1 MLYQSETISI
11 QWLKKGIA
19 ELVFNSSGP
28 INKLDTHTVASLD
41 EAVAILEQQSD
52 LQGVI
57 LRSDKPAFIVGAD
70 IKEFL
75 SLFEASKE
83 TLSDWLGYANSIFN
97 RLEDLPV
104 PTISAI
110 NGYALGGG
118 CECVL
123 ATDFRIASPDA
134 RIGLPETK
142 LGIMP
147 GFGGSVRLPRLIGL
161 DSALEIITAGKD
173 VSGPQALKLGLVDAV
188 VETEKLPQ
196 AALQIIE
203 QAISGAL
210 DWRQVRQP
218 KLEPLKL
225 SALEQAMSF
234 NVAKGMVY
242 QVAGKHY
249 PAPMS
254 AVNTIEKAAN
264 CTREEALK
272 HETAA
277 FVPLAHSD
285 VARALVSV
293 FLNDQSVKSTSKKI
307 AGSATAPTQAAVL
320 GAGIMGGGIAYQSA
334 SKGVP
339 VLMKDISD
347 KSLDLGVNEA
357 KKLLNGQFERGK
369 ITADKMATTLASI
382 HPSLSYAGIENAQV
396 IVEAVVENPKIKAAV
411 LSEVES
417 LITSETILASNTS
430 TIPITELANSLKRPE
445 NFCGMHF
452 FNPVHRMPL
461 VEIIRGKKTS
471 DSTIA
476 KVVSYANKMG
486 KTPIVVNDCPGFFVN
501 RVLFPYFAGFNLLL
515 QDGADFREIDKIMEK
530 EFGWPMGPA
539 YLLDVVGI
547 DTAFHAEQVMA
558 QGFPQRMQKVGKNA
572 IDIMFE
578 QQRFGQKNGK
588 GFYQYEKDKKG
599 KPKKIDDP
607 QTDELLNVIR
617 QSKRSFT
624 KEEIIARMMA
634 PMVNEVVRCLEE
646 GIIQSPSD
654 ADIALVYGL
663 GFPPFRGGVFC
674 YLDTLGS
681 QSYVKTAESYSH
693 LSPLYQVP
701 DGLKEKA
708 VTNARYYPKP
718 PVVAID
724 VKKVARG

>member
-41 EAVAILEQQSD
+41 EAVAVLEQQSD

-75 SLFEASKE
+75 SLFDASKE
-83 TLSDWLGYANSIFN
+83 TLSEWLGYANSIFN

-173 VSGPQALKLGLVDAV
+173 VSGSQALKLGLVDAI

-196 AALQIIE
+196 AALHIIE

-210 DWRQVRQP
+210 NWRQARQP

-264 CTREEALK
+264 CTRDEALK

-293 FLNDQSVKSTSKKI
+293 FLNDQQVKSTSKKI
-307 AGSATAPTQAAVL
+307 AGSSTAPAHAAVL

-339 VLMKDISD
+339 VLMKDINE
-347 KSLDLGVNEA
+347 KSLDLGIDEA
-357 KKLLNGQFERGK
+357 RKLLNGQFERGK

-382 HPSLSYAGIENAQV
+382 HPSLSYAGIDNSQV
-396 IVEAVVENPKIKAAV
+396 VVEAVVENPKIKAAV

-461 VEIIRGKKTS
+461 VEIIRGEKTS
-471 DSTIA
+471 DAAIA
-476 KVVSYANKMG
+476 KVVAYANKMG

-515 QDGADFREIDKIMEK
+515 QDGADFREIDKVMEK

-607 QTDELLNVIR
+607 KTDELLSSIR

-624 KEEIIARMMA
+624 KDEIIARMMA

-701 DGLKEKA
+701 NGLKEKA
-708 VTNARYYPKP
+708 ATNARYYPQP

>member
-1 MLYQSETISI
+1 
-11 QWLKKGIA
+11 
-19 ELVFNSSGP
+19 
-28 INKLDTHTVASLD
+28 
-41 EAVAILEQQSD
+41 
-52 LQGVI
+52 

-75 SLFEASKE
+75 SLYEASKE

-173 VSGPQALKLGLVDAV
+173 VSGPQALKLGLVDAI

-210 DWRQVRQP
+210 NWRQARQP

-254 AVNTIEKAAN
+254 AVNTIAKAAH
-264 CTREEALK
+264 CTRDAALK

-293 FLNDQSVKSTSKKI
+293 FLNDQQVKSTSKKI
-307 AGSATAPTQAAVL
+307 AGSAGAPTHAAVL

-339 VLMKDISD
+339 VLMKDINE
-347 KSLDLGVNEA
+347 KSLDLGIDEA

-369 ITADKMATTLASI
+369 ITADKMATTLAAI
-382 HPSLSYAGIENAQV
+382 HPS
-396 IVEAVVENPKIKAAV
+396 
-411 LSEVES
+411 
-417 LITSETILASNTS
+417 
-430 TIPITELANSLKRPE
+430 
-445 NFCGMHF
+445 
-452 FNPVHRMPL
+452 
-461 VEIIRGKKTS
+461 
-471 DSTIA
+471 
-476 KVVSYANKMG
+476 
-486 KTPIVVNDCPGFFVN
+486 
-501 RVLFPYFAGFNLLL
+501 
-515 QDGADFREIDKIMEK
+515 
-530 EFGWPMGPA
+530 
-539 YLLDVVGI
+539 
-547 DTAFHAEQVMA
+547 
-558 QGFPQRMQKVGKNA
+558 
-572 IDIMFE
+572 
-578 QQRFGQKNGK
+578 
-588 GFYQYEKDKKG
+588 
-599 KPKKIDDP
+599 
-607 QTDELLNVIR
+607 
-617 QSKRSFT
+617 RS
-624 KEEIIARMMA
+624 
-634 PMVNEVVRCLEE
+634 
-646 GIIQSPSD
+646 
-654 ADIALVYGL
+654 
-663 GFPPFRGGVFC
+663 
-674 YLDTLGS
+674 
-681 QSYVKTAESYSH
+681 
-693 LSPLYQVP
+693 
-701 DGLKEKA
+701 
-708 VTNARYYPKP
+708 
-718 PVVAID
+718 
-724 VKKVARG
+724 

>member
-1 MLYQSETISI
+1 MLYQSETIYV

-19 ELVFNSSGP
+19 ELVFNSPGP

-41 EAVAILEQQSD
+41 EAVSVLEQQTD

-57 LRSDKPAFIVGAD
+57 FRSDKPAFIVGAD

-83 TLSDWLGYANSIFN
+83 TLSSWLEYANSIFN
-97 RLEDLPV
+97 RIEDLPV
-104 PTISAI
+104 PTICAI

-123 ATDFRIASPDA
+123 STDFRISSPDI

-173 VSGPQALKLGLVDAV
+173 VNASQALKLGLIDAIVD
-188 VETEKLPQ
+188 TEIL
-196 AALQIIE
+196 AESALSVIE
-203 QAISGAL
+203 SAISGKL
-210 DWRQVRQP
+210 DWQKKRQP
-218 KLEPLKL
+218 KL
-225 SALEQAMSF
+225 SALQLNPIEQTMSF

-249 PAPMS
+249 PAPMA

-264 CTREEALK
+264 CTRDEALK

-285 VARALVSV
+285 VAHALVSI
-293 FLNDQSVKSTSKKI
+293 FLNDQLVKSNSKKI
-307 AGSATAPTQAAVL
+307 SKHVSAPAHAAVL

-339 VLMKDISD
+339 VLMKDINE
-347 KSLDLGVNEA
+347 KSLDLGIEEA
-357 KKLLNGQFERGK
+357 QKLLNNQFERGK
-369 ITADKMATTLASI
+369 ITAAKMATTLASI
-382 HPSLSYAGIENAQV
+382 HPSLSYAGIENSEIV
-396 IVEAVVENPKIKAAV
+396 VEAVVENPKIKAAV

-417 LITSETILASNTS
+417 LISPDTLLASNTS
-430 TIPITELANSLKRPE
+430 TIPISILANSLKRPE

-461 VEIIRGKKTS
+461 VEIIRGKQTS
-471 DSTIA
+471 DDTIA

-558 QGFPQRMQKVGKNA
+558 QGFPERMSKTGKNA
-572 IDIMFE
+572 IDVMFE

-599 KPKKIDDP
+599 KPKKINDP
-607 QTDELLNVIR
+607 QTDELLNTIC
-617 QSKRSFT
+617 QTKRSFT
-624 KEEIIARMMA
+624 KEEIIARMMT
-634 PMVNEVVRCLEE
+634 PMINEVVRCLEE

-663 GFPPFRGGVFC
+663 GFPPFRGGAFC

-681 QSYVKTAESYSH
+681 QSYLKTAESLEH
-693 LSPLYQVP
+693 LSPLYQAP
-701 DGLKEKA
+701 NGLREKA
-708 VTNARYYPKP
+708 VTNARYYPLP

-724 VKKVARG
+724 VKKVTRG

>member
-293 FLNDQSVKSTSKKI
+293 VLNDQSVKSTSKKI

>member
-188 VETEKLPQ
+188 IETEKLPQ

-430 TIPITELANSLKRPE
+430 TIPITELANSLKRQE

-646 GIIQSPSD
+646 EIIQSPSD

>member
-83 TLSDWLGYANSIFN
+83 TLSGWLSYANSIFN

-196 AALQIIE
+196 AALHIIE
-203 QAISGAL
+203 QAISGTL
-210 DWRQVRQP
+210 NWRQARQP

-254 AVNTIEKAAN
+254 AINTIEKAAN
-264 CTREEALK
+264 CTRDEALK

-293 FLNDQSVKSTSKKI
+293 FLNDQQVKSTSKKI
-307 AGSATAPTQAAVL
+307 AGSAGAPTHAAVL
-320 GAGIMGGGIAYQSA
+320 GAGIMGGGISYQSA

-339 VLMKDISD
+339 VLMKDINE
-347 KSLDLGVNEA
+347 KSLDLGIDEA
-357 KKLLNGQFERGK
+357 RKLLNGQFERGK
-369 ITADKMATTLASI
+369 LTADKMATTLAAI
-382 HPSLSYAGIENAQV
+382 HPSLSYAGIENSQV

-417 LITSETILASNTS
+417 LITPETILASNTS

-461 VEIIRGKKTS
+461 VEIIRGEKTS
-471 DSTIA
+471 DDTIA
-476 KVVSYANKMG
+476 KVVAYANKMG

-515 QDGADFREIDKIMEK
+515 QDGADFREIDKVMEK

-607 QTDELLNVIR
+607 QTDELLSTIR
-617 QSKRSFT
+617 QNKRTFT

-701 DGLKEKA
+701 NGLKEKA
-708 VTNARYYPKP
+708 ATNARYYPQP

>member
-293 FLNDQSVKSTSKKI
+293 FLNDQNVKSTSKKI

-607 QTDELLNVIR
+607 QTDELLSVIR

>member
-1 MLYQSETISI
+1 MLYQSETIYI

-19 ELVFNSSGP
+19 ELVFNSPGP

-41 EAVAILEQQSD
+41 EAVSVLEQQPD

-57 LRSDKPAFIVGAD
+57 FRSDKSAFIVGAD

-83 TLSDWLGYANSIFN
+83 TLSEWLQYANSIFN
-97 RLEDLPV
+97 RIEDLPV
-104 PTISAI
+104 PTICAI

-118 CECVL
+118 CECIL
-123 ATDFRIASPDA
+123 STDFRIASPDA

-196 AALQIIE
+196 SALAIIE
-203 QAISGAL
+203 SAIAGQIN
-210 DWRQVRQP
+210 WQKKRQP
-218 KLEPLKL
+218 KLNPLQL
-225 SALEQAMSF
+225 SPIEQTMSF
-234 NVAKGMVY
+234 NVAKGMVF

-249 PAPMS
+249 PAPMA

-264 CTREEALK
+264 CHRDEALK

-285 VARALVSV
+285 VARALVSI
-293 FLNDQSVKSTSKKI
+293 FLNDQHVKSNSKKI
-307 AGSATAPTQAAVL
+307 AQQVNAPTQAAVL

-339 VLMKDISD
+339 VLMKDINET
-347 KSLDLGVNEA
+347 SLDLGINEA
-357 KKLLNGQFERGK
+357 KKLLNNQFERGR

-382 HPSLSYAGIENAQV
+382 HPSLSYSGIENSQIV
-396 IVEAVVENPKIKAAV
+396 VEAVVENPKVKAAV

-417 LITSETILASNTS
+417 LVSAEVILASNTS
-430 TIPITELANSLKRPE
+430 TIPISTLAKSLKRPE

-461 VEIIRGKKTS
+461 VEIIRGAQTS
-471 DSTIA
+471 DDTVA

-515 QDGADFREIDKIMEK
+515 QDGADFREIDKVMEK

-558 QGFPQRMQKVGKNA
+558 QGFPERMSKAGKNA
-572 IDIMFE
+572 IDVMFE

-599 KPKKIDDP
+599 KPKKINDP
-607 QTDELLNVIR
+607 QTDELLSSICKT
-617 QSKRSFT
+617 KRSFT
-624 KEEIIARMMA
+624 KEEIIARMMI
-634 PMVNEVVRCLEE
+634 PMINEVVRCLEE

-663 GFPPFRGGVFC
+663 GFPPFRGGAFC

-681 QSYVKTAESYSH
+681 QSYLKTAETFAS

-701 DGLKEKA
+701 EGLKAKA
-708 VTNARYYPKP
+708 ASNATYYPQP

>member
-123 ATDFRIASPDA
+123 ATDFRIATSDA

-173 VSGPQALKLGLVDAV
+173 VSGSQALKLGLVDAV

-203 QAISGAL
+203 QAISGTL
-210 DWRQVRQP
+210 NWRQARQP

-225 SALEQAMSF
+225 SALEQTMSF

-254 AVNTIEKAAN
+254 AINTIEKAAN
-264 CTREEALK
+264 CTRDEALK

-285 VARALVSV
+285 VARALVSI
-293 FLNDQSVKSTSKKI
+293 FLNDQQIKSTSKKI
-307 AGSATAPTQAAVL
+307 AGSSTAPSHAAVL

-334 SKGVP
+334 SKGVS
-339 VLMKDISD
+339 VLMKDINE
-347 KSLDLGVNEA
+347 KSLDLGIDEA
-357 KKLLNGQFERGK
+357 RKLLNGQFERGK

-382 HPSLSYAGIENAQV
+382 HPSLSYAGIENSQV

-461 VEIIRGKKTS
+461 VEIIRGEKTS
-471 DSTIA
+471 DATIA
-476 KVVSYANKMG
+476 KVVAYANKMG

-515 QDGADFREIDKIMEK
+515 QDGADFREIDKVMEK

-607 QTDELLNVIR
+607 QTDELLSSIR
-617 QSKRSFT
+617 QNKRSFT

-674 YLDTLGS
+674 YVDTLGS

-701 DGLKEKA
+701 NGLKEKA
-708 VTNARYYPKP
+708 VTNARYYPQP

-724 VKKVARG
+724 IKKVARG

>member
-1 MLYQSETISI
+1 MLYQSETIYI

-19 ELVFNSSGP
+19 ELVFNSPGP

-41 EAVAILEQQSD
+41 EAVSVLERQPD

-57 LRSDKPAFIVGAD
+57 FRSDKSAFIVGAD

-75 SLFEASKE
+75 SLFEAPKE
-83 TLSDWLGYANSIFN
+83 TLSEWLQYANSIFN
-97 RLEDLPV
+97 RIEDLPV
-104 PTISAI
+104 PTICAI

-123 ATDFRIASPDA
+123 STDFRIASPDA

-196 AALQIIE
+196 SALAIIE
-203 QAISGAL
+203 SAIAGNMN
-210 DWRQVRQP
+210 WQKKRQP
-218 KLEPLKL
+218 KLAPLQL
-225 SALEQAMSF
+225 SPLEQTMSF

-249 PAPMS
+249 PAPMA

-264 CTREEALK
+264 CTRDEALK

-285 VARALVSV
+285 VARSLVSI
-293 FLNDQSVKSTSKKI
+293 FLNDQQIKSNSKKL
-307 AGSATAPTQAAVL
+307 AQNVKAPTQAAVL

-339 VLMKDISD
+339 VLMKDINE
-347 KSLDLGVNEA
+347 KSLDLGIEEA
-357 KKLLNGQFERGK
+357 QKLLNNQFERGR
-369 ITADKMATTLASI
+369 ISAAKMATTLAAI
-382 HPSLSYAGIENAQV
+382 HPSLSYNSIENSQI
-396 IVEAVVENPKIKAAV
+396 IVEAVVENPKVKAAV

-417 LITSETILASNTS
+417 LVSPETILASNTS
-430 TIPITELANSLKRPE
+430 TIPISTLAQSLKRPE

-461 VEIIRGKKTS
+461 VEVIRGTQTS
-471 DSTIA
+471 DDTVA
-476 KVVSYANKMG
+476 KVVAYANKMG

-515 QDGADFREIDKIMEK
+515 QDGADFKEIDKIMEK

-558 QGFPQRMQKVGKNA
+558 QGFPERMSKTGKNA
-572 IDIMFE
+572 IDVMYE

-599 KPKKIDDP
+599 KPKKVNDP
-607 QTDELLNVIR
+607 QTDELLNSICKA
-617 QSKRSFT
+617 KRSFT

-634 PMVNEVVRCLEE
+634 PMINEVVRCLEE
-646 GIIQSPSD
+646 GIIQSPAD

-681 QSYVKTAESYSH
+681 QSYLKTTEALAS
-693 LSPLYQVP
+693 LSPLYQAP
-701 DGLKEKA
+701 EGLKAKA
-708 VTNARYYPKP
+708 MTNATYYPQP

-724 VKKVARG
+724 LKKVARG

>member
-234 NVAKGMVY
+234 NVAKGMIY

-293 FLNDQSVKSTSKKI
+293 FLNDQNVKSTSKKI

-369 ITADKMATTLASI
+369 ITADKMAATLASI

-486 KTPIVVNDCPGFFVN
+486 KTPIIVNDCPGFFVN

-572 IDIMFE
+572 IDIMFK

-607 QTDELLNVIR
+607 QTDELLSVIR

>member
-646 GIIQSPSD
+646 RIIQSPSD

>member
-1 MLYQSETISI
+1 MLYQSETIYI
-11 QWLKKGIA
+11 QWLKTGIA
-19 ELVFNSSGP
+19 ELVFNSPGP

-41 EAVAILEQQSD
+41 EAVTVLEQLSD

-57 LRSDKPAFIVGAD
+57 FRSDKSAFIVGAD

-83 TLSDWLGYANSIFN
+83 TLSEWLSYANRIFN
-97 RLEDLPV
+97 RIEDLPV
-104 PTISAI
+104 PTICAI

-123 ATDFRIASPDA
+123 STDFRIASPDI

-173 VSGPQALKLGLVDAV
+173 INGAQALKFGLIDAIVDV
-188 VETEKLPQ
+188 EKLPQ
-196 AALQIIE
+196 SALEVIE
-203 QAISGAL
+203 SAISGAIN
-210 DWRQVRQP
+210 WQKKRQP
-218 KLEPLKL
+218 KLAPLQL
-225 SALEQAMSF
+225 SPIEQTMSF

-249 PAPMS
+249 PAPMA

-264 CTREEALK
+264 CTRDEALK

-293 FLNDQSVKSTSKKI
+293 FLNDQQVKSTSKKL
-307 AGSATAPTQAAVL
+307 AHHVNVPTQVTVL

-339 VLMKDISD
+339 VLMKDINE
-347 KSLDLGVNEA
+347 KSLDLGIEEA
-357 KKLLNGQFERGK
+357 QKLLNGQFERGR
-369 ITADKMATTLASI
+369 ITAAKMATTLSSI
-382 HPSLSYAGIENAQV
+382 RPSLSYAGIENSQI

-411 LSEVES
+411 LAEAES
-417 LITSETILASNTS
+417 LVTAETLLASNTS
-430 TIPITELANSLKRPE
+430 TIPISELAKALKRPE

-461 VEIIRGKKTS
+461 VEIIRGEKTS
-471 DSTIA
+471 DETIA
-476 KVVSYANKMG
+476 KVVSYANQMG

-558 QGFPQRMQKVGKNA
+558 QGFPERMSKTGKNA
-572 IDIMFE
+572 IDVMFE

-588 GFYQYEKDKKG
+588 GFYQYEKDNKG
-599 KPKKIDDP
+599 KPKKINDP
-607 QTDELLNVIR
+607 LTDELLASIS
-617 QSKRSFT
+617 QAKRSFT
-624 KEEIIARMMA
+624 KEEIIARMMI
-634 PMVNEVVRCLEE
+634 PMINEVVRCLEE
-646 GIIQSPSD
+646 GIIQSPAD

-663 GFPPFRGGVFC
+663 
-674 YLDTLGS
+674 
-681 QSYVKTAESYSH
+681 
-693 LSPLYQVP
+693 
-701 DGLKEKA
+701 
-708 VTNARYYPKP
+708 
-718 PVVAID
+718 
-724 VKKVARG
+724 

>member
-293 FLNDQSVKSTSKKI
+293 FLNDQNVKSTSKKI

-347 KSLDLGVNEA
+347 KSLGLGVNEA

>member
-1 MLYQSETISI
+1 MLYQSETIYI
-11 QWLKKGIA
+11 QWLKTGIA
-19 ELVFNSSGP
+19 ELVFNSPGP

-41 EAVAILEQQSD
+41 EAVTVLEQLSD

-57 LRSDKPAFIVGAD
+57 FRSDKSAFIVGAD

-83 TLSDWLGYANSIFN
+83 TLSEWLSYANRIFN
-97 RLEDLPV
+97 RIEDLPV
-104 PTISAI
+104 PTICAI

-123 ATDFRIASPDA
+123 STDFRIASPDI

-173 VSGPQALKLGLVDAV
+173 INGAQALKFGLIDAIVDV
-188 VETEKLPQ
+188 EKLPQ
-196 AALQIIE
+196 SALEVIE
-203 QAISGAL
+203 SAISGAIN
-210 DWRQVRQP
+210 WQKKRQP
-218 KLEPLKL
+218 KLAPLQL
-225 SALEQAMSF
+225 SPIEQTMSF

-249 PAPMS
+249 PAPMA

-264 CTREEALK
+264 CTRDEALK

-293 FLNDQSVKSTSKKI
+293 FLNDQQVKSTSKKL
-307 AGSATAPTQAAVL
+307 AHHVSVPTQATVL

-339 VLMKDISD
+339 VLMKDINE
-347 KSLDLGVNEA
+347 KSLDLGIEEA
-357 KKLLNGQFERGK
+357 QKLLNGQFERGR
-369 ITADKMATTLASI
+369 ITAAKMATTLSSI
-382 HPSLSYAGIENAQV
+382 RPSLSYAGIENSQI

-411 LSEVES
+411 LAEAES
-417 LITSETILASNTS
+417 LVTAETLLASNTS
-430 TIPITELANSLKRPE
+430 TIPISELAKALKRPE

-461 VEIIRGKKTS
+461 VEIIRGEKTS
-471 DSTIA
+471 DETIA
-476 KVVSYANKMG
+476 KVVSYANQMG

-558 QGFPQRMQKVGKNA
+558 QGFPKRMSKTGKNA
-572 IDIMFE
+572 IDVMFE

-588 GFYQYEKDKKG
+588 GFYQYEKDNKG
-599 KPKKIDDP
+599 KPKKINDP
-607 QTDELLNVIR
+607 LTDELLTSIS
-617 QSKRSFT
+617 QAKRSFT
-624 KEEIIARMMA
+624 KEEIIARMMI
-634 PMVNEVVRCLEE
+634 PMINEVVRCLEE
-646 GIIQSPSD
+646 GIIQSPAD

-681 QSYVKTAESYSH
+681 QSYLKTAETFTD
-693 LSPLYQVP
+693 LSPLYHAP
-701 DGLKEKA
+701 TGLKEKA
-708 VTNARYYPKP
+708 ATNARYYPKP
-718 PVVAID
+718 PVVAVD
-724 VKKVARG
+724 VKKVVRG

>member
-188 VETEKLPQ
+188 IETEKLPQ

-334 SKGVP
+334 SKGIP

-501 RVLFPYFAGFNLLL
+501 RVLFLYFAGFNLLL

>member
-188 VETEKLPQ
+188 IETEKLPQ

-334 SKGVP
+334 SKGIP

>member
-1 MLYQSETISI
+1 MLYQSETIYI

-19 ELVFNSSGP
+19 ELVFNSPGP

-41 EAVAILEQQSD
+41 EAVSVLEQQSD

-57 LRSDKPAFIVGAD
+57 FRSDKTAFIVGAD

-75 SLFEASKE
+75 SLFEAPKE
-83 TLSDWLGYANSIFN
+83 TLSEWLQYANSIFN
-97 RLEDLPV
+97 RIEDLPV
-104 PTISAI
+104 PTICAI

-118 CECVL
+118 CECIL
-123 ATDFRIASPDA
+123 STDFRIASSDA

-196 AALQIIE
+196 SALAVIE
-203 QAISGAL
+203 SAIAGNIN
-210 DWRQVRQP
+210 WQKKRQP
-218 KLEPLKL
+218 KLAPLQL
-225 SALEQAMSF
+225 GPLEQTMSF

-249 PAPMS
+249 PAPMA

-264 CTREEALK
+264 CTRDEALK

-285 VARALVSV
+285 VARALVSI
-293 FLNDQSVKSTSKKI
+293 FLNDQQIKSNSKKL
-307 AGSATAPTQAAVL
+307 AQNVKTPTQAAVL

-334 SKGVP
+334 SKGIP
-339 VLMKDISD
+339 VLMKDINE
-347 KSLDLGVNEA
+347 KSLELGIEEA
-357 KKLLNGQFERGK
+357 QKLLNNQFERGR
-369 ITADKMATTLASI
+369 ISATKMATTLAAI
-382 HPSLSYAGIENAQV
+382 HPSLSYSGIENSQI
-396 IVEAVVENPKIKAAV
+396 IVEAVVENPKVKAAV

-417 LITSETILASNTS
+417 LVSSETILASNTS
-430 TIPITELANSLKRPE
+430 TIPISTLAKSLKRPE
-445 NFCGMHF
+445 KFCGMHF

-461 VEIIRGKKTS
+461 VEVIRGAQTS
-471 DSTIA
+471 DDTVA
-476 KVVSYANKMG
+476 QVVAYANKMG

-558 QGFPQRMQKVGKNA
+558 QGFPERMSKMGKNA
-572 IDIMFE
+572 IDVMYE

-599 KPKKIDDP
+599 KPKKINDP
-607 QTDELLNVIR
+607 QTDELLNSICKV
-617 QSKRSFT
+617 KRSFT
-624 KEEIIARMMA
+624 KEEIITRMMA
-634 PMVNEVVRCLEE
+634 PMINEVVRCLEE

-681 QSYVKTAESYSH
+681 QSYVKMTDTYAS
-693 LSPLYQVP
+693 LSPLYQAP
-701 DGLKEKA
+701 EGLKTKA
-708 VTNARYYPKP
+708 ATNATYYPQP

-724 VKKVARG
+724 LKKVARG

>member
-1 MLYQSETISI
+1 MLYQSETIYI
-11 QWLKKGIA
+11 RWLKNGIA
-19 ELVFNSSGP
+19 ELVFNSPGP

-41 EAVAILEQQSD
+41 EAVSVLEQQSD

-57 LRSDKPAFIVGAD
+57 FRSDKSAFIVGAD

-75 SLFEASKE
+75 SLFEAPKE
-83 TLSDWLGYANSIFN
+83 TLSEWLQYANSIFN
-97 RLEDLPV
+97 RIEDLPV
-104 PTISAI
+104 PTICAI

-118 CECVL
+118 CECIL
-123 ATDFRIASPDA
+123 STDFRIASPDA

-173 VSGPQALKLGLVDAV
+173 VSGPQALKLGLVDAI
-188 VETEKLPQ
+188 VETEKLSQ
-196 AALQIIE
+196 SALGVIE
-203 QAISGAL
+203 SAIAGNIN
-210 DWRQVRQP
+210 WQKKRQP
-218 KLEPLKL
+218 KLAPLQL
-225 SALEQAMSF
+225 GPLEQTMSF

-249 PAPMS
+249 PAPMA

-264 CTREEALK
+264 CNRDEALK

-285 VARALVSV
+285 VARALVSI
-293 FLNDQSVKSTSKKI
+293 FLNDQQIKSNSKKL
-307 AGSATAPTQAAVL
+307 SQNVKTPTQVAVL

-339 VLMKDISD
+339 VLMKDINE
-347 KSLDLGVNEA
+347 KSLDLGIEEA
-357 KKLLNGQFERGK
+357 QKLLNSQFERGR
-369 ITADKMATTLASI
+369 ISAAKMATTLAAI
-382 HPSLSYAGIENAQV
+382 HPSLSYSGIENSQI

-417 LITSETILASNTS
+417 LVSPETILASNTS
-430 TIPITELANSLKRPE
+430 TIPISTLAKSLKRPE
-445 NFCGMHF
+445 KFCGMHF

-461 VEIIRGKKTS
+461 VEVIRGAQTS
-471 DSTIA
+471 DDTVA
-476 KVVSYANKMG
+476 QVVAYANKMG

-501 RVLFPYFAGFNLLL
+501 RVLFPYFTGFNLLL
-515 QDGADFREIDKIMEK
+515 QDGADFREIDKVMEK

-558 QGFPQRMQKVGKNA
+558 QGFPERMSKTGKNA
-572 IDIMFE
+572 IDVMYE

-599 KPKKIDDP
+599 KPKKINDP
-607 QTDELLNVIR
+607 QTDELLNSICKV
-617 QSKRSFT
+617 KRSFT
-624 KEEIIARMMA
+624 KEEIITRMMA
-634 PMVNEVVRCLEE
+634 PMINEVVRCLEE

-681 QSYVKTAESYSH
+681 QSYVKMTDTYAS
-693 LSPLYQVP
+693 LSPLYQAP
-701 DGLKEKA
+701 EGLKAKA
-708 VTNARYYPKP
+708 ATNATYYPQP

-724 VKKVARG
+724 LKKVARG

>member
-196 AALQIIE
+196 AALKIIE

-476 KVVSYANKMG
+476 KVVSYAYKMG

>member
-1 MLYQSETISI
+1 MLYQSETIYI
-11 QWLKKGIA
+11 QWLKTGIA
-19 ELVFNSSGP
+19 ELVFNSPGP

-41 EAVAILEQQSD
+41 EAVTVLEQLSD

-57 LRSDKPAFIVGAD
+57 FRSDKSAFIVGAD

-83 TLSDWLGYANSIFN
+83 TLSEWLSYANSIFN
-97 RLEDLPV
+97 RIEDLPV
-104 PTISAI
+104 PTICAI

-123 ATDFRIASPDA
+123 STDFRIASPDI

-173 VSGPQALKLGLVDAV
+173 INGAQALKFGLIDAIVDV
-188 VETEKLPQ
+188 EKLPQ
-196 AALQIIE
+196 SALEVIE
-203 QAISGAL
+203 SAISGAIN
-210 DWRQVRQP
+210 WQKKRQP
-218 KLEPLKL
+218 KLAPLQL
-225 SALEQAMSF
+225 SPIEQTMSF

-249 PAPMS
+249 PAPMT

-264 CTREEALK
+264 CTRDEALK

-293 FLNDQSVKSTSKKI
+293 FLNDQQVKSTSKKL
-307 AGSATAPTQAAVL
+307 AHHVSVPTQATVL

-339 VLMKDISD
+339 VLMKDINE
-347 KSLDLGVNEA
+347 KSLDLGIEEA
-357 KKLLNGQFERGK
+357 QKLLNGQFERGR
-369 ITADKMATTLASI
+369 ITAAKMATTLSSI
-382 HPSLSYAGIENAQV
+382 RPSLSYAGIENSQI

-411 LSEVES
+411 LAEAES
-417 LITSETILASNTS
+417 LVTAETLLASNTS
-430 TIPITELANSLKRPE
+430 TIPISELAKALKRPE

-461 VEIIRGKKTS
+461 VEIIRGEKTS
-471 DSTIA
+471 DETIA
-476 KVVSYANKMG
+476 KVVSYANQMG

-558 QGFPQRMQKVGKNA
+558 QGFPERMSKTGKNA
-572 IDIMFE
+572 IDVMFE

-599 KPKKIDDP
+599 KPKKINDP
-607 QTDELLNVIR
+607 LTDELLAPIS
-617 QSKRSFT
+617 QAKRSFT
-624 KEEIIARMMA
+624 KEEIIARMMI
-634 PMVNEVVRCLEE
+634 PMINEVVRCLEE
-646 GIIQSPSD
+646 GIIQSPAD

-663 GFPPFRGGVFC
+663 GFPPFRGGAFC

-681 QSYVKTAESYSH
+681 QSYLKTAESFTD
-693 LSPLYQVP
+693 LSPLYHAPV
-701 DGLKEKA
+701 GLKEKA

-718 PVVAID
+718 PVVAVD

>member
-369 ITADKMATTLASI
+369 ITADKMAATLASI

-607 QTDELLNVIR
+607 QTDELLSVIR